1 MMSAT
6 SSAFKRCSVRHSF
19 NSRLFCLCYLYLF
32 TYAGVQHHF
41 HIICCFCHSALT
53 RRLSPVKPKLFTPF
67 FSRIRVSQSFVF
79 CVKFIF
85 LSFFRFDILLSVPPI
100 TAYSSGFSIF
110 TYLPLR
116 CMAL

>member
-6 SSAFKRCSVRHSF
+6 SSAFKRCSIRLSF
-19 NSRLFCLCYLYLF
+19 NSRLLCLRYSYLF
-32 TYAGVQHHF
+32 TYAGVQHDLY
-41 HIICCFCHSALT
+41 ILCCSCHLALR
-53 RRLSPVKPKLFTPF
+53 RRLSPVKPELFTPF
-67 FSRIRVSQSFVF
+67 FSRIRVSQSFAF

-85 LSFFRFDILLSVPPI
+85 LSFLGFDILLYVPPI